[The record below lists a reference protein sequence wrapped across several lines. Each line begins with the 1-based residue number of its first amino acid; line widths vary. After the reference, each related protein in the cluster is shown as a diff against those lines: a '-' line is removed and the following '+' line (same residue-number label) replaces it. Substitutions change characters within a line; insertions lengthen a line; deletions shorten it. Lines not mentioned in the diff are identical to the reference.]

1 MSQVV
6 NLIEF
11 KCNINRKLNFFGHFE
26 EIDWMNNYLKNAM
39 MQKFKKHQNKS
50 YLYFIGIYRHHT
62 VVILLEVRT

>member
-50 YLYFIGIYRHHT
+50 
-62 VVILLEVRT
+62 